1 MEYEGITLVPIET
14 EDLELLNKW
23 KNDEDVYKYLGGGFK
38 PVSISQQKK
47 WIDKLTDNTSEN
59 QRYIIKNL

>member
-38 PVSISQQKK
+38 PVSISQQKNGL
-47 WIDKLTDNTSEN
+47 IN
-59 QRYIIKNL
+59 